1 MAYNSFVMHQNQIL
15 KKFYGFVL
23 SLDTFCIL
31 MTNFEFLKFLT
42 QLGPFKGSNFFKKFE
57 K

>member
-1 MAYNSFVMHQNQIL
+1 MHQNQIL

-31 MTNFEFLKFLT
+31 MTNFEFLT

>member
-1 MAYNSFVMHQNQIL
+1 MAYNSFVMHQYQNK

-31 MTNFEFLKFLT
+31 IKNFEIFDAIGAF
-42 QLGPFKGSNFFKKFE
+42 
-57 K
+57 